1 MVEQD
6 KLVMDALTALTI
18 KQGIRLQFGPESST
32 AIQVNALAV
41 WEDVQPREIV
51 MLAVEKLFE
60 KMVAE
65 IQEFYN
71 EQSNTHKG

>member
-32 AIQVNALAV
+32 AIQINALAV

-60 KMVAE
+60 KMVAD
-65 IQEFYN
+65 IQEFYD
-71 EQSNTHKG
+71 EQRTHN